1 VPDATHTREDPVMT
15 VDNRHRDTPSAADM
29 QAQAGRFARELGESA
44 QQVWL
49 AGIGALARAQ
59 NEGSRLFEQLA
70 EEGRAVGDGQ
80 GHAGDSGAA
89 ARLEGLRQALDGAL
103 GRATAKANE
112 AWDSVGRAFENRV
125 QQALKQM
132 DVPTREDLD
141 ALGVRIDALTRELQ
155 VRTAA
160 SQAAASHAASA
171 AASSAVLGTRSSAES
186 PAALSPGAPA
196 AQAGTTAG
204 ATPPSPHPDAG
215 IG

>member
-1 VPDATHTREDPVMT
+1 MT

-80 GHAGDSGAA
+80 GHAADSGAA

-160 SQAAASHAASA
+160 SQAASA

-196 AQAGTTAG
+196 AQSGTTAG
-204 ATPPSPHPDAG
+204 ATPPSPHPDAR